1 MKTLFLFTQFVSNK
15 PYARVRSC
23 KPLRSG
29 QGSTV
34 MTLMQREIC
43 SIDPAGLDA
52 VPAA

>member
-1 MKTLFLFTQFVSNK
+1 MKTLFLFTHFVSNK

-34 MTLMQREIC
+34 TLMRHGIC
-43 SIDPAGLDA
+43 SVDPASLDA
-52 VPAA
+52 LPAA